1 MYITGGRRMEPC
13 WHQSWHWQAELSL
26 SPSLSSGKLNS
37 ITHSRDR
44 EKQKTQSSEENPLPS
59 ARRLHMSP
67 STSVRLFF
75 FFFFLVIRF
84 FHTSRRRRDD
94 DSGIRI
100 EYFHETCFFFSLQW
114 RWMAYSTLSRSISF
128 QGIYLWRYLCEGSD
142 KRGTNFSVCVVVFG
156 WWWFFRTLVLWYF
169 RRRAQLSPPSTH
181 QPTIDEEEAEE
192 EEPSMEFYYQDIPSL
207 FTRQVIFT
215 SPICS
220 NKCVCGYIWKGNRLL
235 LAVGAMM
242 IGPPSLLCLRLSRP
256 YFIKTAQWRDKKRS
270 TRISPDA
277 ITIGMLW
284 NCLASEKKLFKLLIT
299 RRARIVKA
307 EWLEGSNEGGK
318 NTAAGRPSPSE
329 THKNA
334 AALTIHNSLSPGA
347 CVYIIIH
354 FPAGPPLHLSTLF
367 IFLFFF
373 AKLKRNLICYRS

>member
-26 SPSLSSGKLNS
+26 SSPLSLFWKAQLNHTLTRPWKAKNTVVRGKSPPQCPSFAYVAIHVRPSLL
-37 ITHSRDR
+37 
-44 EKQKTQSSEENPLPS
+44 L
-59 ARRLHMSP
+59 
-67 STSVRLFF
+67 
-75 FFFFLVIRF
+75 FLVIRF

-169 RRRAQLSPPSTH
+169 RRRAQLSPPTR

-284 NCLASEKKLFKLLIT
+284 NCLASEKNY
-299 RRARIVKA
+299 
-307 EWLEGSNEGGK
+307 SN
-318 NTAAGRPSPSE
+318 
-329 THKNA
+329 
-334 AALTIHNSLSPGA
+334 
-347 CVYIIIH
+347 C
-354 FPAGPPLHLSTLF
+354 
-367 IFLFFF
+367 
-373 AKLKRNLICYRS
+373 

>member
-1 MYITGGRRMEPC
+1 MEMDGIFDIVSIHQFPRHLFMALFMRRIGQERNEFLCLCGRLRMMMILPHVSSLIFPETGP
-13 WHQSWHWQAELSL
+13 ALSL
-26 SPSLSSGKLNS
+26 
-37 ITHSRDR
+37 
-44 EKQKTQSSEENPLPS
+44 
-59 ARRLHMSP
+59 
-67 STSVRLFF
+67 
-75 FFFFLVIRF
+75 
-84 FHTSRRRRDD
+84 
-94 DSGIRI
+94 
-100 EYFHETCFFFSLQW
+100 
-114 RWMAYSTLSRSISF
+114 
-128 QGIYLWRYLCEGSD
+128 
-142 KRGTNFSVCVVVFG
+142 
-156 WWWFFRTLVLWYF
+156 
-169 RRRAQLSPPSTH
+169 PSTH
-181 QPTIDEEEAEE
+181 QPTIDEEE

-367 IFLFFF
+367 IFFF

>member
-1 MYITGGRRMEPC
+1 MYITGGRRRMEPC

-26 SPSLSSGKLNS
+26 SLSPLSLLESSTQSHTYATVKS
-37 ITHSRDR
+37 KKHSRR
-44 EKQKTQSSEENPLPS
+44 RKIPSPVPVVCICRHPRPSVSSS
-59 ARRLHMSP
+59 S
-67 STSVRLFF
+67 SFF
-75 FFFFLVIRF
+75 FVIRF
-84 FHTSRRRRDD
+84 FHTSRRRRED

-100 EYFHETCFFFSLQW
+100 EYFHETRFFFSLQW

-192 EEPSMEFYYQDIPSL
+192 EPSMEFYYQDIPSL

-270 TRISPDA
+270 MRISPDA

-284 NCLASEKKLFKLLIT
+284 NCLASEKNY
-299 RRARIVKA
+299 
-307 EWLEGSNEGGK
+307 SN
-318 NTAAGRPSPSE
+318 
-329 THKNA
+329 
-334 AALTIHNSLSPGA
+334 
-347 CVYIIIH
+347 C
-354 FPAGPPLHLSTLF
+354 
-367 IFLFFF
+367 
-373 AKLKRNLICYRS
+373 

>member
-75 FFFFLVIRF
+75 FFFFFCYPIL
-84 FHTSRRRRDD
+84 SYKSKKKRRRFRNPHRVL
-94 DSGIRI
+94 SWNSL
-100 EYFHETCFFFSLQW
+100 FLQW

-192 EEPSMEFYYQDIPSL
+192 EPSMEFYYQDIPSL

-256 YFIKTAQWRDKKRS
+256 YFIKTAQWRDKKDPCAS
-270 TRISPDA
+270 PPTRLPLECCEIVLHRKKTIQIANHQTSPD
-277 ITIGMLW
+277 
-284 NCLASEKKLFKLLIT
+284 C
-299 RRARIVKA
+299 
-307 EWLEGSNEGGK
+307 
-318 NTAAGRPSPSE
+318 
-329 THKNA
+329 
-334 AALTIHNSLSPGA
+334 
-347 CVYIIIH
+347 
-354 FPAGPPLHLSTLF
+354 
-367 IFLFFF
+367 
-373 AKLKRNLICYRS
+373 